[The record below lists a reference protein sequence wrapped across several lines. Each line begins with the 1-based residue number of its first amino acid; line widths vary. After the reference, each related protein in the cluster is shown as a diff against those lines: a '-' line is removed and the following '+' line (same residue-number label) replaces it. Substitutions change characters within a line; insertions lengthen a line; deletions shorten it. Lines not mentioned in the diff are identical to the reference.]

1 MAVNES
7 RSMNNDL
14 REGITDGMV
23 KKATPDR
30 GGDLFDINAA
40 SIVRS
45 SLSQDLY
52 DAVAGA
58 NPAQPSAGARTT
70 SL

>member
-30 GGDLFDINAA
+30 GGDQFDSPSAQA
-40 SIVRS
+40 VKS
-45 SLSQDLY
+45 SLSKDLY
-52 DAVAGA
+52 DPMAGMTDA
-58 NPAQPSAGARTT
+58 AAARHVQ
-70 SL
+70 L